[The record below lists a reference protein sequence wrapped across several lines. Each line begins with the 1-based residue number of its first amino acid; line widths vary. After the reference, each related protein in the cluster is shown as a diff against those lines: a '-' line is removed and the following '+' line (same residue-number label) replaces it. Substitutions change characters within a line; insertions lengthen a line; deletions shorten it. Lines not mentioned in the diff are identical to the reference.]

1 MSGAEV
7 GYQDSE
13 RLQEGAQS
21 LRETLEQEA
30 MTPGAAQ

>member
-21 LRETLEQEA
+21 LRETLEQA